1 MPGGGIQGMTKCA
14 PVRTWLAACA
24 LGFVS
29 LGSAPAAIASEVEAS
44 ESVSAR
50 ADALTSLVVVEPVG
64 AGFAFDVVNDA
75 VSAVFL
81 NGDGWDSASLL
92 LSRRRN
98 GPTKSLGGVIIM
110 ASGVYRI
117 DLLSPVK
124 VQPGTR
130 HQADR
135 FSSGVL
141 PGGGSILF
149 LAQFN

>member
-1 MPGGGIQGMTKCA
+1 MTKNA
-14 PVRTWLAACA
+14 LVRTWLRACA
-24 LGFVS
+24 LGLVC
-29 LGSAPAAIASEVEAS
+29 LGSAPVAAASATTSNAETS
-44 ESVSAR
+44 DTVSAR
-50 ADALTSLVVVEPVG
+50 AEALSSLVVVEPVG
-64 AGFAFDVVNDA
+64 AGFAFDVMNDA

-98 GPTKSLGGVIIM
+98 GPSKSLGGVIIM

-124 VQPGTR
+124 VSPGVKR
-130 HQADR
+130 QADR